1 MKIGHLTNQYILL
14 RYHFV
19 VLLTYMYLLWYILQL
34 EKIRSLSGI
43 QGIARSEEESTLQQE
58 SAAEDASNSGSVSD
72 VNNPTQF
79 GSHSTSPVD
88 GGTGGTLTNPG
99 KAIFIHPPYLI
110 TELYPPGIVVQDSGL
125 LGDILTNGSVEDLKS
140 VLCGQLLPLAYVGKP
155 CPVELSQWLFQLMGC
170 SSDHEISS
178 AALRSL
184 VGLLQYARRQEK
196 VFFSLPSVD
205 EVTDVLVSLGA
216 DREKLRPLIIGR
228 DQVQAMPVDQK
239 REASFAHPPST
250 NLLNVISYLS
260 ACIQMFPNYTVQQL
274 EDLVLILS
282 SLSLDHHC
290 RHLLKLNLKT
300 CIHYILAAYP
310 ESVWPKAVKR
320 LSPQLCCLSQHHQ
333 DRLLLARLISGSMPR
348 ERYLV
353 KDFCQQCLTQM
364 VEPSSTRLPAETF
377 LTNTDEN
384 YSSEEKN
391 KDMHAINDTTSNSCD
406 GELPTTSSEVMKT
419 QSHLHS
425 DPMEVPDYMFF
436 TKVLKSYQKEVHG
449 ETTNEEYCKMH
460 SLLHLL
466 QLYAPVSDLTFP
478 SEPVKQEFIDMLG
491 TLRANI
497 KDDIMRPITSTVKD
511 ILIRMKL
518 ELESQTVGREK
529 RQTNLFS
536 FSS

>member
-1 MKIGHLTNQYILL
+1 M
-14 RYHFV
+14 
-19 VLLTYMYLLWYILQL
+19 LLTYLLWYILQL

-43 QGIARSEEESTLQQE
+43 QGIARTEEESTIQQE
-58 SAAEDASNSGSVSD
+58 LAEDASNSGSVSD
-72 VNNPTQF
+72 VNNPTQY
-79 GSHSTSPVD
+79 GSHSTLPVD
-88 GGTGGTLTNPG
+88 GGTDGTLTNPG

-110 TELYPPGIVVQDSGL
+110 TELYPPGIVVQERGL
-125 LGDILTNGSVEDLKS
+125 LGDILTNGSVEDLKN

-155 CPVELSQWLFQLMGC
+155 CPVELTQWLFQLMGC
-170 SSDHEISS
+170 SSDPDISS

-196 VFFSLPSVD
+196 VSFSLPSVD

-216 DREKLRPLIIGR
+216 DREKLRPLIIGG
-228 DQVQAMPVDQK
+228 DQVQTMPVDQK
-239 REASFAHPPST
+239 REAPFVHPPST

-260 ACIQMFPNYTVQQL
+260 ACIRMFPNYTVQQL
-274 EDLVLILS
+274 EDMVLILS

-290 RHLLKLNLKT
+290 RHFLKLNLKT

-310 ESVWPKAVKR
+310 ERVWPKAVKR

-348 ERYLV
+348 ERYLL
-353 KDFCQQCLTQM
+353 KDFCRQCLTQM
-364 VEPSSTRLPAETF
+364 VELSSTRLPTETS
-377 LTNTDEN
+377 LTNTDGMEN

-391 KDMHAINDTTSNSCD
+391 MDMHTIQDSTSNSCD
-406 GELPTTSSEVMKT
+406 GELPTTSSEVTKT
-419 QSHLHS
+419 QGPLHS
-425 DPMEVPDYMFF
+425 DPMEVPDYTFF
-436 TKVLKSYQKEVHG
+436 TKVLKSYQKEIHG
-449 ETTNEEYCKMH
+449 ETTNEEHYKMH

-497 KDDIMRPITSTVKD
+497 RDDIMRPITSTVKD

-518 ELESQTVGREK
+518 ELESQSVGREK

>member
-1 MKIGHLTNQYILL
+1 ML
-14 RYHFV
+14 RFHFV
-19 VLLTYMYLLWYILQL
+19 LSLTYLSWYILQL

-58 SAAEDASNSGSVSD
+58 SAEDASNSGSVSD

-79 GSHSTSPVD
+79 GSHSTLPVD
-88 GGTGGTLTNPG
+88 GGTGGSLTNPG
-99 KAIFIHPPYLI
+99 KAIFIHPPSLI
-110 TELYPPGIVVQDSGL
+110 TELYPPGIVVQDRGL
-125 LGDILTNGSVEDLKS
+125 LGDILTSGSVEDLKN
-140 VLCGQLLPLAYVGKP
+140 VLCGQLLPLAYIGKP
-155 CPVELSQWLFQLMGC
+155 CPVELTQWLFQLMGC
-170 SSDHEISS
+170 FSDPEISS

-196 VFFSLPSVD
+196 VSFSLPSVD

-216 DREKLRPLIIGR
+216 DREKLRPTIIGD
-228 DQVQAMPVDQK
+228 DQVQVMPVDQK
-239 REASFAHPPST
+239 REISFAHPPTT

-260 ACIQMFPNYTVQQL
+260 ACIRMFPNYTVQQL

-290 RHLLKLNLKT
+290 RHFLKLNLRT
-300 CIHYILAAYP
+300 CIHNILAAYP

-320 LSPQLCCLSQHHQ
+320 LSPQLCCLTQHHQ

-348 ERYLV
+348 ERYLT

-364 VEPSSTRLPAETF
+364 VELPSARLHKETS

-384 YSSEEKN
+384 YSSQEKN
-391 KDMHAINDTTSNSCD
+391 DIHTIHDSTSNTCD
-406 GELPTTSSEVMKT
+406 GDLPTTSSEVMET
-419 QSHLHS
+419 QSPLHS
-425 DPMEVPDYMFF
+425 DPMEVPDYVFF
-436 TKVLKSYQKEVHG
+436 TKVLKSYQKVVHG

-460 SLLHLL
+460 SVLHLL

-478 SEPVKQEFIDMLG
+478 SKPAKQEFIDIIG
-491 TLRANI
+491 TLRANSR
-497 KDDIMRPITSTVKD
+497 DDIMRPITSTVKD

-518 ELESQTVGREK
+518 ELESQGIGREK
-529 RQTNLFS
+529 RQTNLLS